1 MEFNQINN
9 SESGLTVRG
18 KLNSMLSALIEGVEG
33 VGAIW
38 TRIRQMAES
47 ITANKALTDEQ
58 YQNCLEGI
66 QQANHYTDKKTTEAL
81 HTLVMNKGY
90 YSTSEELIAA
100 WPTASFG
107 SQAYVGSTYPYEIW
121 RYGSDGWV
129 NTGETGGDEEVPLAN
144 YLSYD
149 VIEETT

>member
-47 ITANKALTDEQ
+47 ITANKALADEH

-66 QQANHYTDKKTTEAL
+66 QQAKYYTDKKTTEAL
-81 HTLVMNKGY
+81 HTLVVNKGY
-90 YSTSEELIAA
+90 YATSEELIAA
-100 WPTASFG
+100 WPTASIG
-107 SQAYVGSTYPYEIW
+107 SQAYVGSAAPYKIW
-121 RYGSDGWV
+121 RYGSAGWV
-129 NTGETGGDEEVPLAN
+129 DTGEVEDVES
-144 YLSYD
+144 LSYD
-149 VIEETT
+149 VIEETD

>member
-1 MEFNQINN
+1 MKFNQINN

-18 KLNSMLSALIEGVEG
+18 KLNSMLFALIDGVEG
-33 VGAIW
+33 VKVIW
-38 TRIRQMAES
+38 ARIRQMAEA
-47 ITANKALTDEQ
+47 ITDNKTLTDEQ

-81 HTLVMNKGY
+81 NTLVMNKGY
-90 YSTSEELIAA
+90 YSTSEELIAV
-100 WPTASFG
+100 WPTSSFG
-107 SQAYVGSTYPYEIW
+107 SQAYVGTTYPYKIW

-129 NTGETGGDEEVPLAN
+129 DTGETGGSEEVPLAS